1 MTRLDWDQLQWV
13 RSTSGSS
20 IRTSWAGLH
29 LSVWR
34 KPNTGAIH
42 FTISGA
48 LPGATDGKTGR
59 EALWQRIARH
69 LPAGRSG
76 AV

>member
-20 IRTSWAGLH
+20 IRTIIGGLH
-29 LSVWR
+29 VSVWR

-42 FTISGA
+42 FTVSGR
-48 LPGATDGKTGR
+48 LDGATDGKTGR
-59 EALWQRIARH
+59 EALWRRVVRH

-76 AV
+76 VV